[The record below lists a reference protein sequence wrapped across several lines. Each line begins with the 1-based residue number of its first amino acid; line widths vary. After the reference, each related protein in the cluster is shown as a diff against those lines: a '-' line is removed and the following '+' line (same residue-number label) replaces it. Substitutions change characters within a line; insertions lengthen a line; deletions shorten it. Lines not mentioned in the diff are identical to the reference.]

1 MDKISE
7 KIIYRIVIMII
18 GSFLI
23 IEAIYLFSGDKYSIL
38 YAPAVRIAKYLFFIM
53 FFTSWGA
60 FTNYRCANRN
70 IKILL
75 NLMNVC
81 IVAEV
86 MLDFIKDIIV
96 FDIGLT
102 KAFWYIGLLPEY
114 LIPFFFYMTALA
126 HGETAMTKK
135 LRIKIIVSMSMTAI
149 CILAIITNE
158 LHHGIFHLNYKEG
171 FWDLTY
177 SYEPAYFILYI
188 WAVLCYAMAII
199 ILVTKARNTETKKY
213 FWLPITMGI
222 VLFCYTFAFVAGL
235 VGPEYVKA
243 TGDPGIYIY
252 LIVVAIFEGLLRKRF
267 LPVNSGYGEFFLG
280 STVGMAIEDESGRVK
295 YKTKNYGKK
304 DVLSI
309 VHQINGGQVTF
320 EEDIRTLN
328 LLQYSLAKKNKE
340 LTAQKAALDAKA
352 SLEGELMAV
361 EYRNRLYNE
370 VEDTLAN
377 KFSMVRVLIDL
388 VNKELKG
395 NDNPRSV
402 NQLLKKISVLITYI
416 KRKCNFI
423 LLAKENKKIS
433 TVEVELAIRES
444 LTSIETLGINCAIMN
459 GTVGEKL
466 STIVAMLFLD
476 WYEEIVETFAYAEVD
491 SFAVTFLKDADGYV
505 KLTAFLD
512 AAGSDKSGKN
522 PIQMKFSHALVSG
535 AKDYGGII
543 KGHYEGNSYI
553 YSIAMRD
560 NMEGNDVL

>member
-1 MDKISE
+1 M
-7 KIIYRIVIMII
+7 
-18 GSFLI
+18 
-23 IEAIYLFSGDKYSIL
+23 
-38 YAPAVRIAKYLFFIM
+38 
-53 FFTSWGA
+53 
-60 FTNYRCANRN
+60 
-70 IKILL
+70 
-75 NLMNVC
+75 
-81 IVAEV
+81 
-86 MLDFIKDIIV
+86 
-96 FDIGLT
+96 
-102 KAFWYIGLLPEY
+102 
-114 LIPFFFYMTALA
+114 
-126 HGETAMTKK
+126 
-135 LRIKIIVSMSMTAI
+135 
-149 CILAIITNE
+149 
-158 LHHGIFHLNYKEG
+158 
-171 FWDLTY
+171 
-177 SYEPAYFILYI
+177 
-188 WAVLCYAMAII
+188 
-199 ILVTKARNTETKKY
+199 
-213 FWLPITMGI
+213 
-222 VLFCYTFAFVAGL
+222 
-235 VGPEYVKA
+235 
-243 TGDPGIYIY
+243 
-252 LIVVAIFEGLLRKRF
+252 
-267 LPVNSGYGEFFLG
+267 
-280 STVGMAIEDESGRVK
+280 
-295 YKTKNYGKK
+295 
-304 DVLSI
+304 
-309 VHQINGGQVTF
+309 
-320 EEDIRTLN
+320 
-328 LLQYSLAKKNKE
+328 
-340 LTAQKAALDAKA
+340 QKAALDAKA

-466 STIVAMLFLD
+466 STIVAMLFFD
-476 WYEEIVETFAYAEVD
+476 WYEELVETFAYAEVD

-522 PIQMKFSHALVSG
+522 PIQMKFSHALVSR

-543 KGHYEGNSYI
+543 KSHYEGNSYI